1 MLLRPVCALN
11 LLLMTVTAFAQL
23 PVDNLEFLGHN
34 GINGAHLMDIEVV
47 GLKAYTSV
55 GAYQG
60 LETYDISNP
69 YIPTRLGYNTPSNW
83 RSRHYGDTLF
93 VFNREGGLRI
103 YNISG
108 NTSQLGS
115 CGSGGSNIYF
125 EGGALIGS
133 TLYVATHQNGMVSV
147 NVGNLSNPYV
157 TGTHSLTDNAC
168 WNAESSGD
176 YLFIA
181 NGRFGLCV
189 ANTAGGFTEVTNLDL
204 PGLANDIVLDGD
216 VAVVALGPS
225 GLATVD
231 ISDPENPVL
240 LDIAPSMG
248 CAWGMGIED
257 HQVIVGSWR
266 VMELFDVSNP
276 ESIEL
281 TGWENT
287 KTWAMGAD
295 IDPIPGGDIIAVSDW
310 RGMSTFQI
318 GIEAVPDIDVY
329 PMRVDFGEVSTA
341 TDSTVIVR
349 NSGGATLNVTSISTP
364 GGINV
369 QPSSFSLASGD
380 SIEVVITATGSTVYG
395 SITYYTND
403 PDETTFIQYVYANN
417 TSFPQAGSIA
427 PDFTLEGTDGNW
439 YTLSELR
446 GNVIFL
452 EFGGGW

>member
-1 MLLRPVCALN
+1 
-11 LLLMTVTAFAQL
+11 
-23 PVDNLEFLGHN
+23 
-34 GINGAHLMDIEVV
+34 
-47 GLKAYTSV
+47 
-55 GAYQG
+55 
-60 LETYDISNP
+60 
-69 YIPTRLGYNTPSNW
+69 
-83 RSRHYGDTLF
+83 
-93 VFNREGGLRI
+93 
-103 YNISG
+103 
-108 NTSQLGS
+108 
-115 CGSGGSNIYF
+115 
-125 EGGALIGS
+125 
-133 TLYVATHQNGMVSV
+133 MVSV

-189 ANTAGGFTEVTNLDL
+189 ANTAGGITEVSNLDL

-295 IDPIPGGDIIAVSDW
+295 IDPTPSGDIIAVSDW